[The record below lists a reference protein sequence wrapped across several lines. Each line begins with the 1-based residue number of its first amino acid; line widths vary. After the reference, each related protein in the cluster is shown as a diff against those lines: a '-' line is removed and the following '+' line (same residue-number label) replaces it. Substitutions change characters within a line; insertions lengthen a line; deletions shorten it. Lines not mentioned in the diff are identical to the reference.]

1 MAASIASLVSDLRT
15 LGVEPGGVLL
25 THIGFRA
32 LGLVENGPLGLIA
45 ALREAVGPDGTLVM
59 PSWSGDDDTPFDHAS
74 SPADP
79 ALGVTAD
86 LFWRQP
92 GVKRAQHHFAG
103 AAIGPHA
110 ARILADPLPLPPH
123 GEASPVG
130 RVHEL
135 DGHVL
140 LIGCLHDADTTLHL
154 AELIGGAPYRRPK
167 HITVLENGAHK
178 RIDFGENDHCCQ
190 RFELADMW
198 LTSQG
203 LQREGRVGAAHAR
216 LARSRDIVSVVL
228 EELSRDPLV
237 FLHPAEDECEE
248 CNDARASLPA

>member
-1 MAASIASLVSDLRT
+1 MTASIAALASQLRT

-25 THIGFRA
+25 VHVGFRA

-45 ALREAVGPDGTLVM
+45 ALREAIGPDGTLVM
-59 PSWSGDDDTPFDHAS
+59 PSWSGDDDTPFDPAS

-79 ALGVTAD
+79 ALGVTAEH
-86 LFWRQP
+86 FWRQP
-92 GVKRAQHHFAG
+92 GVKRAPHHFAG

-110 ARILADPLPLPPH
+110 DRILSDPLPLPPH
-123 GEASPVG
+123 GEMSPVG

-135 DGHVL
+135 DGQVL
-140 LIGCLHDADTTLHL
+140 LIGCLHDADTTIHL

-167 HITVLENGAHK
+167 YITVVENGAHR
-178 RIDFGENDHCCQ
+178 RIDYGENDHCCQ
-190 RFELADMW
+190 RFELADSW
-198 LTSQG
+198 LASQG

-228 EELSRDPLV
+228 EELGRDPLI

-248 CNDARASLPA
+248 CNDARASLRG